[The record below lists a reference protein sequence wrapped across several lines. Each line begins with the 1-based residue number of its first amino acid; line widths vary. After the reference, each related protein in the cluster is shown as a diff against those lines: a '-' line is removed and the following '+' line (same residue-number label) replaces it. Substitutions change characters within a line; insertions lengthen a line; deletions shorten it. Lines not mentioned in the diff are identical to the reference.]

1 MWFHLWLLF
10 NGCESVSDLSWLF
23 IQQELLLFALPHN
36 LTVVKMIFAPQTA
49 ANVPIPLH
57 SCLQKVYRGKAG
69 VTFSFYMKILFI
81 ICVHDDFIK
90 PSFQHFDNF
99 LLEENCQIPYQFF
112 FSVMFLTYNSLWNPS
127 TPQYSGNTWMDD
139 FLLPT
144 RLCSIRVFLVHNIHG
159 VRLHVNFQ
167 IRCIRK
173 TGCFLQF

>member
-36 LTVVKMIFAPQTA
+36 LTVVKMIFVPQTA

-69 VTFSFYMKILFI
+69 VTFTFYMKILFI

-112 FSVMFLTYNSLWNPS
+112 FLWCFWLIIPCEIHLHPNILGIP
-127 TPQYSGNTWMDD
+127 GWMI
-139 FLLPT
+139 FFCLLDCAA
-144 RLCSIRVFLVHNIHG
+144 LGF
-159 VRLHVNFQ
+159 F
-167 IRCIRK
+167 
-173 TGCFLQF
+173 